1 MSRQLSCLCIVLI
14 LTGCALPP
22 LPVSL
27 LPQIADSILYV
38 ADGCGGL
45 LLLRVYRAKL
55 DLR

>member
-1 MSRQLSCLCIVLI
+1 MMSRQLSCLCIVLI

-45 LLLRVYRAKL
+45 LLLRYTGPS
-55 DLR
+55 